1 MHESACVE
9 AFGWTIRIVDF
20 SGTKILVRTINGNL
34 SAEDGEEDDAARKN
48 KPLNGTLLMSAGQ
61 TGAQFDILVP
71 KFTGDVVPSYR

>member
-1 MHESACVE
+1 VE

-34 SAEDGEEDDAARKN
+34 AADEGDEDDSSRKT

-61 TGAQFDILVP
+61 TGAQFDVLVP
-71 KFTGDVVPSYR
+71 KFTADILPKYR